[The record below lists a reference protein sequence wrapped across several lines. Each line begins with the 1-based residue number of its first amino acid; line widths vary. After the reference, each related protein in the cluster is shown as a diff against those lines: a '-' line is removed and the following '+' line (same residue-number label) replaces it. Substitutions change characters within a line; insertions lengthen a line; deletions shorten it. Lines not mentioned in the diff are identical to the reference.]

1 MPSRPRSSIYGSH
14 YLTCDMPLPID
25 ECYNDDIEFRRRP
38 SRRNPFFTSVEFSG
52 EKHSNVLRV
61 NSLQTVKTERMPVV
75 RHISSPTAL
84 NYSRTDKFGHLD
96 VEHPGRF
103 RQFLRR
109 FSSKRAS
116 TQSDIIRDRQR
127 LHRVVSGT
135 GSIQ

>member
-1 MPSRPRSSIYGSH
+1 
-14 YLTCDMPLPID
+14 MPLPID

-38 SRRNPFFTSVEFSG
+38 SRRNPFFTSVEFNG
-52 EKHSNVLRV
+52 EKRSNVLRV

-75 RHISSPTAL
+75 RNISSPTAL
-84 NYSRTDKFGHLD
+84 NYTKTDKFGHLD
-96 VEHPGRF
+96 VDNNGGRF

-109 FSSKRAS
+109 LSSKRTS

-127 LHRVVSGT
+127 LHKVVSGT